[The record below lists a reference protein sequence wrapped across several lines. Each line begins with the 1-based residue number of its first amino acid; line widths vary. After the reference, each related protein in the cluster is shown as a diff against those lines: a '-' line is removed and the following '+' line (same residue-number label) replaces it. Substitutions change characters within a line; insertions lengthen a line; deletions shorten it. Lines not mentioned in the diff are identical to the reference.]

1 MQGQLGA
8 SSDAKRWS
16 LAGTWG
22 RYRPGHW
29 WLSPCPVKYFCLP
42 VKGLNTQAGRN
53 ILSVPSLGRATRHNQ
68 VAETTRPKWEEA
80 SVHAIPATPILTIP
94 SPSSC
99 LYPGPP
105 PPRPIS
111 FSVLISQS
119 CTRRELSMG
128 GWFFGF
134 CLFVYL
140 FNLMICKVMFLFLFT
155 LSSSYLTSVWKMILV
170 TVHFFCLLMTI
181 INYQFCVGGVCG
193 AGCLPLTSRLTGTAV
208 PLSQGRPRGAAPTGN
223 TCSHWQHNGL
233 SQSSLPH
240 MCLGSGVACSSFSSA
255 SCKLAAAKRY
265 LADSQRN
272 YSDLD
277 HAFTVQTELLFLD
290 SYFNPWPLSIP
301 CLLGPHSQ
309 S

>member
-1 MQGQLGA
+1 M
-8 SSDAKRWS
+8 SM
-16 LAGTWG
+16 
-22 RYRPGHW
+22 
-29 WLSPCPVKYFCLP
+29 
-42 VKGLNTQAGRN
+42 
-53 ILSVPSLGRATRHNQ
+53 PSQ
-68 VAETTRPKWEEA
+68 QP
-80 SVHAIPATPILTIP
+80 
-94 SPSSC
+94 PSS
-99 LYPGPP
+99 LFPAPAPASTQGLHLQGPFHFL
-105 PPRPIS
+105 
-111 FSVLISQS
+111 FSSHRVVQGENSAW
-119 CTRRELSMG
+119 G